1 MQLIRAGALAA
12 SLAGI
17 GAASGV
23 ARAEDK
29 VDLTTTWYQEARQG
43 GLGGLTVVHPQ
54 LDIGIDLGETVTLDA
69 GWSAD
74 AVTGATAAVYS
85 VDAIS
90 SATKFEDL
98 RNEGHLALGFVGR
111 RSQLGFSASVGAER
125 DYLSLTFGGS
135 GSIDLPGK
143 NTNLALSYTHNLDQV
158 CDRDNAMASPL
169 ERRALTGD
177 VACPKNYLRGD
188 DRPGV
193 SVWRDVTIDTAQ
205 ATVTQ
210 NLSPTTNL
218 QLSLWGQIIEGF
230 QSNPYRSVRVGA
242 LDAQEHS
249 PATRARGAVSAR
261 LNRFIPLLR
270 AAAHLS
276 ARGYSDTWGVSSGTL
291 EAAWSQY
298 AGDSLL
304 LKLRARIYQ
313 QSAATFFKDA
323 FFYEVESTAG
333 EYFTGDRELAPVR
346 NALVGAKLTILTVA
360 EDDER
365 VWGLFDK
372 LQVNLKGDVLL
383 LDELAAD
390 DPDANVAG
398 TDSQFLTSGQL
409 VDAFIVQAGLLLEY

>member
-1 MQLIRAGALAA
+1 MQLRPRCGALAVVA
-12 SLAGI
+12 LTAG
-17 GAASGV
+17 AGV

-29 VDLTTTWYQEARQG
+29 VDLTTTWYQEARKG
-43 GLGGLTVVHPQ
+43 GQGGLTVVHPQ
-54 LDIGIDLGETVTLDA
+54 LDVGIDLGDHVTLDA

-85 VDAIS
+85 VDAVS
-90 SATKFEDL
+90 SATEFSDL
-98 RNEGHLALGFVGR
+98 RNEGHLSLGFVGR
-111 RSQLGFSASVGAER
+111 RSQLAFTTSVGAER
-125 DYLSLTFGGS
+125 DYLSLTFGGA

-188 DRPGV
+188 DTPGLN
-193 SVWRDVTIDTAQ
+193 VWRDVTIDTAQ

-210 NLSPTTNL
+210 NLSPTSNL

-249 PATRARGAVSAR
+249 PATRARGALSAR
-261 LNRFIPLLR
+261 VNRFIPLLR

-276 ARGYSDTWGVSSGTL
+276 VRGYSDTWGVNSGTV

-304 LKLRARIYQ
+304 LRLRARIYQ

-346 NALVGAKLTILTVA
+346 NAVVGAKLTVLTVA
-360 EDDER
+360 EDDKQ

-398 TDSQFLTSGQL
+398 IDNQFLTAGQL
-409 VDAFIVQAGLLLEY
+409 IDAFVLQAGLLFEY

>member
-1 MQLIRAGALAA
+1 MQLAARCGALVVT
-12 SLAGI
+12 L
-17 GAASGV
+17 GAAGV

-29 VDLTTTWYQEARQG
+29 VDLTTTWYQEARKG
-43 GLGGLTVVHPQ
+43 GQGGLTVVHPQ
-54 LDIGIDLGETVTLDA
+54 LDVGLDLGETVTLDA

-85 VDAIS
+85 VDAVS
-90 SATKFEDL
+90 SATEFSDL
-98 RNEGHLALGFVGR
+98 RNEGHLSLGFVGR
-111 RSQLGFSASVGAER
+111 RSQLAFSASVGAER
-125 DYLSLTFGGS
+125 DYLSLTFGGA

-188 DRPGV
+188 DTPGLN
-193 SVWRDVTIDTAQ
+193 VWRDVTIDTAQ

-210 NLSPTTNL
+210 NLSPTSNL
-218 QLSLWGQIIEGF
+218 QLSLWGQVIEGF

-242 LDAQEHS
+242 IDAQEHS
-249 PATRARGAVSAR
+249 PATRARGALTAR
-261 LNRFIPLLR
+261 VNRFIPVLR

-276 ARGYSDTWGVSSGTL
+276 VRGYSDTWGVNSGTV

-304 LKLRARIYQ
+304 LRLRARIYQ

-346 NALVGAKLTILTVA
+346 NALVGAKLTVLTVA
-360 EDDER
+360 EDDEQ
-365 VWGLFDK
+365 VWGLFEK

-390 DPDANVAG
+390 DPDANVQG
-398 TDSQFLTSGQL
+398 IDNQFLTAGQL
-409 VDAFIVQAGLLLEY
+409 IDAFVLQAGLLLEY

>member
-1 MQLIRAGALAA
+1 MQLRPRSGALAVA
-12 SLAGI
+12 ALTAG
-17 GAASGV
+17 AGV

-29 VDLTTTWYQEARQG
+29 VDLTTTWYQEARKG
-43 GLGGLTVVHPQ
+43 GQGGLTVVHPQ
-54 LDIGIDLGETVTLDA
+54 LDVGIDLGEHVTLDA

-85 VDAIS
+85 VDAVS
-90 SATKFEDL
+90 SATTFDDL
-98 RNEGHLALGFVGR
+98 RNEGHLSLGFVGR
-111 RSQLGFSASVGAER
+111 RSQLAFTTSVGAER
-125 DYLSLTFGGS
+125 DYLSLTFGGA

-188 DRPGV
+188 DTPGLN
-193 SVWRDVTIDTAQ
+193 VWRDVTIDTAQ

-210 NLSPTTNL
+210 NLSPTANL
-218 QLSLWGQIIEGF
+218 QLSLWGQVIEGF

-249 PATRARGAVSAR
+249 PATRARAALSAR
-261 LNRFIPLLR
+261 VNRFIPLLR

-276 ARGYSDTWGVSSGTL
+276 VRGYSDTWGVNSGTL

-304 LKLRARIYQ
+304 LRLRARIYQ

-346 NALVGAKLTILTVA
+346 NAVVGAKLTVLTVA
-360 EDDER
+360 EDDKQ

-398 TDSQFLTSGQL
+398 IDNQFLTAGQL
-409 VDAFIVQAGLLLEY
+409 IDAFVLQAGLLLEY

>member
-1 MQLIRAGALAA
+1 MQLRLRCGALAVA
-12 SLAGI
+12 ALTAG
-17 GAASGV
+17 AGV

-29 VDLTTTWYQEARQG
+29 VDLTTTWYQEARKG
-43 GLGGLTVVHPQ
+43 GQGGLTVVHPQ
-54 LDIGIDLGETVTLDA
+54 LDVGIDLGDHVTLDA

-85 VDAIS
+85 VDAVS
-90 SATKFEDL
+90 SATEFSDL
-98 RNEGHLALGFVGR
+98 RNEGHLSLGLVGR
-111 RSQLGFSASVGAER
+111 RSQLAFTTSVGAER
-125 DYLSLTFGGS
+125 DYLSLTFGGA

-188 DRPGV
+188 DTPGLN
-193 SVWRDVTIDTAQ
+193 VWRDVTIDTAQ

-210 NLSPTTNL
+210 NLSPTSNL

-249 PATRARGAVSAR
+249 PATRARGALSAR
-261 LNRFIPLLR
+261 VNRFIPLLR

-276 ARGYSDTWGVSSGTL
+276 VRGYSDTWGVNSGTV

-304 LKLRARIYQ
+304 LRLRARIYQ

-346 NALVGAKLTILTVA
+346 NAVVGAKLTVLTVA
-360 EDDER
+360 EDDKQ

-398 TDSQFLTSGQL
+398 IDNQFLTAGQL
-409 VDAFIVQAGLLLEY
+409 IDAFVLQAGLLLEY

>member
-1 MQLIRAGALAA
+1 MQLRPRCGALAVA
-12 SLAGI
+12 ALTAG
-17 GAASGV
+17 AGV

-29 VDLTTTWYQEARQG
+29 VDLTTTWYQEARKG
-43 GLGGLTVVHPQ
+43 GQGGLTVVHPQ
-54 LDIGIDLGETVTLDA
+54 LDVGIDLGDHVTLDA

-85 VDAIS
+85 VDAVS
-90 SATKFEDL
+90 SATEFSDL
-98 RNEGHLALGFVGR
+98 RNEGHLSLGFVGR
-111 RSQLGFSASVGAER
+111 RSQLAFTTSVGAER
-125 DYLSLTFGGS
+125 DYLSLTFGGA

-188 DRPGV
+188 DTPGLN
-193 SVWRDVTIDTAQ
+193 VWRDVTIDTAQ

-210 NLSPTTNL
+210 NLSPTSNL
-218 QLSLWGQIIEGF
+218 QLSLWGQVIEGF

-249 PATRARGAVSAR
+249 PATRARGALSAR
-261 LNRFIPLLR
+261 VNRFIPLLR

-276 ARGYSDTWGVSSGTL
+276 VRGYSDTWGVNSGTV

-304 LKLRARIYQ
+304 LRLRARIYQ

-346 NALVGAKLTILTVA
+346 NAVVGAKLTVLTVA
-360 EDDER
+360 EDDKQ

-398 TDSQFLTSGQL
+398 IDNQFLTAGQL
-409 VDAFIVQAGLLLEY
+409 IDAFVLQAGLLLEY

>member
-1 MQLIRAGALAA
+1 MQLSLRRGALAVA
-12 SLAGI
+12 VLTAG
-17 GAASGV
+17 AGV

-29 VDLTTTWYQEARQG
+29 VDLTTTWYQEARKG
-43 GLGGLTVVHPQ
+43 GQGGLTVVHPQ
-54 LDIGIDLGETVTLDA
+54 LDVGIDLGDHVTLDA

-85 VDAIS
+85 VDAVS
-90 SATKFEDL
+90 SATEFSDL
-98 RNEGHLALGFVGR
+98 RNEGHLSLGFVGR
-111 RSQLGFSASVGAER
+111 RSQLAFTTSVGAER
-125 DYLSLTFGGS
+125 DYLSLTFGGA

-188 DRPGV
+188 DTPGLN
-193 SVWRDVTIDTAQ
+193 VWRDVTIDTAQ

-210 NLSPTTNL
+210 NLSPTSNL
-218 QLSLWGQIIEGF
+218 QLSLWGQVIEGF

-249 PATRARGAVSAR
+249 PATRARGALSAR
-261 LNRFIPLLR
+261 VNRFIPLLR

-276 ARGYSDTWGVSSGTL
+276 VRGYSDTWGVNSGTV

-304 LKLRARIYQ
+304 LRLRARIYQ

-346 NALVGAKLTILTVA
+346 NAVVGAKLTVLTVA
-360 EDDER
+360 EDDKQ

-398 TDSQFLTSGQL
+398 IDNQFLTAGQL
-409 VDAFIVQAGLLLEY
+409 IDAFVLQAGLLLEY

>member
-1 MQLIRAGALAA
+1 MQLRLRCGALAVA
-12 SLAGI
+12 ALTAG
-17 GAASGV
+17 AGV

-29 VDLTTTWYQEARQG
+29 VDLTTTWYQEARKG
-43 GLGGLTVVHPQ
+43 GQGGLTVVHPQ
-54 LDIGIDLGETVTLDA
+54 LDVGIDLGDHVTLDA

-85 VDAIS
+85 VDAVS
-90 SATKFEDL
+90 SATEFSDL
-98 RNEGHLALGFVGR
+98 RNEGHLSLGFVGR
-111 RSQLGFSASVGAER
+111 RSQLAFTTSVGAER
-125 DYLSLTFGGS
+125 DYLSLTFGGA

-188 DRPGV
+188 DTPGLN
-193 SVWRDVTIDTAQ
+193 VWRDVTIDTAQ

-210 NLSPTTNL
+210 NLSPTSNL

-249 PATRARGAVSAR
+249 PATRARGALSAR
-261 LNRFIPLLR
+261 VNRFIPLLR

-276 ARGYSDTWGVSSGTL
+276 VRGYSDTWGVNSGTV

-304 LKLRARIYQ
+304 LRLRARIYQ

-346 NALVGAKLTILTVA
+346 NAVVGAKLTVLTVA
-360 EDDER
+360 EDDKQ

-398 TDSQFLTSGQL
+398 IDNQFLTAGQL
-409 VDAFIVQAGLLLEY
+409 IDAFVLQAGLLLEY